1 VTVPSLLPQIVLD
14 SAERHG
20 ARLALQDP
28 QRSISHA
35 ELAERALRAAAGLRA
50 LGVRAGDRVALVLPN
65 SVGFAEAHFGVLLA
79 GAVSMPMDAAVA
91 PEPFRFMAASALPR
105 VLLTTAAGAARL
117 APFDAGLRVVCLD
130 AAAPGHGALG
140 PDALFDAA
148 PPRTFLDGANE
159 HELASLMF
167 TTGTTGR
174 AKGVRLSHAN
184 VLHALHHIGRFVGY
198 TAADREV
205 VILPLSHNF
214 GLGHLYCNLMHG
226 GAVYTEGGLARVGR
240 VLDMVQRFGATGFPG
255 TPTGFGLLIDRFGPV
270 LAERCANL
278 RFSVINSAPLPP
290 ERAAQLQA
298 LLPRTELMAY
308 YGLTEA
314 SRSAFIS
321 LTREGAARHR
331 SVGRPL
337 GDTRIE
343 IRREDGTPAAP
354 GETGEIV
361 IQGPTVTAGYW
372 DNEADTRA
380 ALRNGWLWTGD
391 LGQLDAD
398 GFLSIHGRLKDIVNV
413 GGYKVN
419 PLEVERVLA
428 ALPGVADVGVA
439 GVEGIDG
446 ATGERVV
453 AALVAAKG
461 AVPDLDAADAECA
474 RRLERFKCPARF
486 VLVDAIPRTDS
497 GKLLRPRLAAL
508 LAERLAAAPAPEVQH
523 A

>member
-1 VTVPSLLPQIVLD
+1 MTTPISLLPRIVLD
-14 SAERHG
+14 GAERHG

-28 QRSISHA
+28 QRSVSHA

-50 LGVRAGDRVALVLPN
+50 LGVQAGDRVALVLPN

-91 PEPFRFMAASALPR
+91 PESFRFMAASALPR
-105 VLLTTAAGAARL
+105 VLITTAAGAARL

-130 AAAPGHGALG
+130 AAAPGALG
-140 PDALFDAA
+140 PEALFDAA
-148 PPRTFLDGANE
+148 APRAFLDGVDE

-198 TAADREV
+198 SASDREV

-214 GLGHLYCNLMHG
+214 GLGHLYCNLIHG

-255 TPTGFGLLIDRFGPV
+255 TPTGFGMLIDRFGPV

-278 RFSVINSAPLPP
+278 RFTVINSAPLPP

-321 LTREGAARHR
+321 LTREGPARHR

-343 IRREDGTPAAP
+343 IRREDGTRAAA

-361 IQGPTVTAGYW
+361 IQGPTVTDGYW
-372 DNEADTRA
+372 DNEPDTRA
-380 ALRNGWLWTGD
+380 ALREGWLWTGD
-391 LGQLDAD
+391 LGVLDAE
-398 GFLSIHGRLKDIVNV
+398 GFLTVNGRLKDIVNV

-439 GVEGIDG
+439 GVEGVDG

-453 AALVAAKG
+453 AAIVAAKG
-461 AVPDLDAADAECA
+461 ALPDLAAAEAECA
-474 RRLERFKCPARF
+474 RRLERFKCPARI

-508 LAERLAAAPAPEVQH
+508 LAERLAAVSAPEVQH

>member
-1 VTVPSLLPQIVLD
+1 MTTPISLLPRIVLD
-14 SAERHG
+14 GAERHG

-28 QRSISHA
+28 QRSVSHA

-50 LGVRAGDRVALVLPN
+50 LGVQAGDRVALVLPN

-91 PEPFRFMAASALPR
+91 PESFRFMAASALPR
-105 VLLTTAAGAARL
+105 VLITTAAGAARL

-130 AAAPGHGALG
+130 AAAPGALG
-140 PDALFDAA
+140 PEALFDAA
-148 PPRTFLDGANE
+148 APGAFLDGVDE

-198 TAADREV
+198 SASDREV

-214 GLGHLYCNLMHG
+214 GLGHLYCNLIHG

-255 TPTGFGLLIDRFGPV
+255 TPTGFGMLIDRFGPV

-278 RFSVINSAPLPP
+278 RFTVINSAPLPP

-321 LTREGAARHR
+321 LTREGPARHR

-343 IRREDGTPAAP
+343 IRREDGT
-354 GETGEIV
+354 
-361 IQGPTVTAGYW
+361 
-372 DNEADTRA
+372 RA
-380 ALRNGWLWTGD
+380 ALREGWLWTGD
-391 LGQLDAD
+391 LGVLDAE
-398 GFLSIHGRLKDIVNV
+398 GFLTVNGRLKDIVNV

-439 GVEGIDG
+439 GVEGVDG

-453 AALVAAKG
+453 AAIVAAKG
-461 AVPDLDAADAECA
+461 ALPDLAAAEAECA
-474 RRLERFKCPARF
+474 RRLERFKCPARI

-508 LAERLAAAPAPEVQH
+508 LAERLAAVSAPEVQH